1 MNIITIF
8 ALFIVFLCGGVYI
21 AKRAKNKKIQSFV
34 DQNDLGKYSLVIDS
48 TQELLNYSTSFPYSR
63 GMLILLYKRKL
74 NAIEIVRRIDPVQR
88 KKLKALH
95 TSTQKELEQIRN
107 SFQTVD
113 LHLFKLPKHDDA
125 SLKLLRIIKRLK
137 KVTKMEYS
145 ERNISNK
152 IYTQEFGRLDIL
164 EMQINIENII
174 TKAQHATFNQEL
186 STAKTLLERGI
197 ASLKDKKGASF
208 VQMREKL
215 EGMLKQIQESA

>member
-1 MNIITIF
+1 MNILTII
-8 ALFIVFLCGGVYI
+8 ALFIIFLGVGVFI
-21 AKRAKNKKIQSFV
+21 AKRAKNKKIQSYV
-34 DQNDLGKYSLVIDS
+34 DQNDLGKYSLVIKS

-63 GMLILLYKRKL
+63 GMLVLLYKRKL
-74 NAIEIVRRIDPVQR
+74 SAIDTVRRIDPVQR

-95 TSTQKELEQIRN
+95 TSTQKELEQIKN
-107 SFQTVD
+107 SFQSVD
-113 LHLFKLPKHDDA
+113 LHLFKLPKYDEE

-137 KVTKMEYS
+137 KVTKMEYV
-145 ERNISNK
+145 EKNISNE

-174 TKAQHATFNQEL
+174 TKAQKATLNQDL

-197 ASLKDKKGASF
+197 VSLKEKKGASF

-215 EGMLKQIQESA
+215 EDMLKQVSN